1 MKLYLDYNAST
12 PLDTGVV
19 DAMTECLSGMAGNP
33 TSTHQFGR
41 AVRAR
46 LYTAY
51 TRRLRDCLEK
61 GLLRYPEISVFASHA
76 ERLPNTVQL
85 AIPGIDGNG
94 GGCRIGPR
102 CHTHQPW
109 RGHHASGYR

>member
-1 MKLYLDYNAST
+1 VKLYLDYNAST

-46 LYTAY
+46 LYTA
-51 TRRLRDCLEK
+51 RKQVAALV
-61 GLLRYPEISVFASHA
+61 GMQASQA
-76 ERLPNTVQL
+76 
-85 AIPGIDGNG
+85 AG
-94 GGCRIGPR
+94 
-102 CHTHQPW
+102 W
-109 RGHHASGYR
+109 